1 METTSTDK
9 PFSVYIDDNFHY
21 MDESERYKYGDY
33 ETYEEA
39 VAVCK
44 AMLDDCLPSTCG
56 DGDTAEKL
64 YEGYVIFGEDPFVVP
79 TPENRSFSAW
89 NYVKQRCNEI
99 CKGS

>member
-1 METTSTDK
+1 MGTTSTEK
-9 PFSVYIDDNFHY
+9 PFAVYMDDNFHLG
-21 MDESERYKYGDY
+21 DESERYKYGDY

-44 AMLDDCLPSTCG
+44 AMLDDHLPSTCSEG
-56 DGDTAEKL
+56 DAAKRL
-64 YEGYVIFGEDPFVVP
+64 FKGYVMFGEDPFVVP

-89 NYVKQRCNEI
+89 EYVWQRCDEI